1 MSIDLIHI
9 LVALPAIGG
18 VVLICLALAFISG
31 SKTNFNP
38 RRKS

>member
-1 MSIDLIHI
+1 MDI

-31 SKTNFNP
+31 SKNEF
-38 RRKS
+38 

>member
-1 MSIDLIHI
+1 MSIELMDI

-31 SKTNFNP
+31 SKNEF
-38 RRKS
+38 

>member
-1 MSIDLIHI
+1 MSIDLMDI

-31 SKTNFNP
+31 
-38 RRKS
+38 RKNEF

>member
-1 MSIDLIHI
+1 MSIDLMDI

-31 SKTNFNP
+31 SKNEF
-38 RRKS
+38 

>member
-1 MSIDLIHI
+1 MNIDLMDI

-31 SKTNFNP
+31 SKNEF
-38 RRKS
+38 